1 MDINF
6 ELYKFFYF
14 TAITGSFTEA
24 AKKLFVSQSAV
35 SQAIGNLEEKM
46 GTNLFIRKTR
56 SIKLTHEG
64 EILLRY
70 IEQAYN
76 FIKTAEGKILEIKN
90 LSLGEI
96 RIGVGD
102 TICRFFLIPYM
113 KQFINLYPDIKLK
126 IINRTSPRI
135 IESLKNGQLDFGL
148 VTLPVNDETIMIKK
162 FKDVRDVFVASGKYL
177 ELKGKPIPLLKLAQY
192 PLLLLQKDSSTR
204 RNLDEFFR
212 QNGVSAIPEI
222 ELESVELLV
231 EFARIGLGIAHVLY
245 ESAEKLVESGELF
258 ILETKEHF
266 NPRTLGLASMK
277 NMPISPAS
285 SEFIKLMCN

>member
-6 ELYKFFYF
+6 ELYKIFYY

-24 AKKLFVSQSAV
+24 SKRLYVTQSAV

-46 GTNLFIRKTR
+46 GTSLFIRKTR

-64 EILLRY
+64 EILFKY
-70 IEQAYN
+70 IDQAYN
-76 FIKTAEGKILEIKN
+76 FIKTAEGKITEIRN

-102 TICRFFLIPYM
+102 THCRFYLIPYM
-113 KQFINLYPDIKLK
+113 KKFIELYPHIKFK
-126 IINRTSPRI
+126 VINRTSPRI
-135 IESLKNGQLDFGL
+135 IDSLKNGQLDFGL
-148 VTLPVNDETIMIKK
+148 VTLPVFDDAINISR
-162 FKDVRDVFVASGKYL
+162 FRDVRDVFVASNKFA
-177 ELKGKPIPLLKLAQY
+177 ELKGQTISLSGLIRY

-204 RNLDEFFR
+204 RNLDKFFSHK
-212 QNGVSAIPEI
+212 GLEIMPEI

-231 EFARIGLGIAHVLY
+231 EFARIGLGIAHVLF

-258 ILETKEHF
+258 IVDTEE
-266 NPRTLGLASMK
+266 PIDYRTLGIATMK
-277 NMPISPAS
+277 DIPVSLAS
-285 SEFIKLMCN
+285 SEFISLMG